1 MREIH
6 EELWLSSSIFLQI
19 AMEVFMSKDGK
30 MDFVKGILFGGLIGA
45 AIGILY
51 APKSSKETREQIAKK
66 SDELL
71 TKARDE
77 YEKNLEK
84 SKKAYESMMAGMKEI
99 QAETRKKADEFHDK
113 VEKWTGLG
121 KDSLEDGKTR
131 IKKAVEAGIEAFKEE
146 KEKQKI

>member
-1 MREIH
+1 
-6 EELWLSSSIFLQI
+6 
-19 AMEVFMSKDGK
+19 MSKDGK

-51 APKSSKETREQIAKK
+51 APKSGKETREQIAKK

-99 QAETRKKADEFHDK
+99 QAETRKKAEYMY
-113 VEKWTGLG
+113 
-121 KDSLEDGKTR
+121 
-131 IKKAVEAGIEAFKEE
+131 
-146 KEKQKI
+146 